1 MAIVFWVGASA
12 NSNTVTL
19 PAGAAEGMF
28 AIVQAYR
35 ADSATHPSLPAGWT
49 NIGTNVINATT
60 KSERTGYKKLTAA
73 DITAGN
79 IGTWTNAQRV
89 IVGVYHS
96 NSGDSI
102 EYVSGQAQEGDSS
115 TALQIYTMTA
125 GCSMVICIGHSTSTT
140 IRDKAFTNFVNRSA
154 AFTSLSAMLV
164 DSDGLIGNTANNSLA
179 ATGDDWVS
187 RRVNLV
193 EVPVIVFDAVT
204 TSTNAT
210 MSLTGANT
218 SSTVFAITARVAAVS
233 PTIPASFANLGTIV
247 AGSFWCGSL
256 VTKRLTNAEITT
268 GSIAGFTNST
278 SMIAMF
284 YSANGTNIDARAVA
298 TNGASS
304 GTLVGLP
311 AQTATGEQLQV
322 AIAAHRTATNLK
334 SGTATG
340 YTNKSSGV
348 TPTNVGGWE
357 AATNPVGAVNVTVSP
372 SQEWLAYSFLLT
384 LNYDFGTTTAISS
397 GADVPTPTLT
407 QKHIFAAPA
416 SVESVPVVGVPTLT
430 QKHALTATGISSVPV
445 DSIPTLTQKHAL
457 TGTAV
462 ASTPVVG
469 VPALTQKHVFA
480 APPEIDS
487 VPVVATPALVQRH
500 GFAAPTAIA
509 STPVVATPVLV
520 QNFILSATGISSTP
534 VVGVPISSVNP
545 PPIASVPVVATPAL
559 GQRHVISIAE
569 LVCGPVVANPT
580 LTQKHIFVATGIRV
594 DTEVAS
600 PVVGELVQLFAT
612 GISAVPVVER
622 ADGLLEGA
630 NFPVGITVTP
640 VVGNP
645 SLGGKHYLSAVGLT
659 AEPKVRSWADCV
671 ANNLRSTVVLDR
683 PRLGVNPAGGAS
695 TPVVAT
701 PSLIQVHS
709 LTAAGISV
717 DLAVT
722 TVTMR
727 QRHAITALGHV
738 AEPDV
743 TASTSTQQHRLVAV
757 GLVCSPDVS
766 SLPLRQNHSMGSVG
780 VQVTPTIPE
789 PELRQNHFDP
799 SDKIEATPVVGHPG
813 LAQNQS
819 GSATGILVAPKVGS
833 PSVSQRHRLVATGVT
848 ASPVN
853 PTPTVAVF
861 PGLIVVQ
868 VKATPVVGAPALNE
882 AYRLT
887 AQGISCRVKT
897 TPGPAISLSNLFSV
911 AGLTVTP
918 VVGTPQLRQRHPL
931 QATGISVASRVS
943 VNSLTQKHNL
953 SATSIVVWSTVSPRR
968 NFAQILTGQT

>member
-28 AIVQAYR
+28 AIVQAFR
-35 ADSATHPSLPAGWT
+35 ADSATAPSLPAGWSA
-49 NIGTNVINATT
+49 IGTNAIGVTT

-89 IVGVYHS
+89 ILGVYHS

-102 EYVSGQAQEGDSS
+102 EYVSGQAQEGDST

-125 GCSMVICIGHSTSTT
+125 GCSMVVCLGHSTSTT

-204 TSTNAT
+204 TSTSAT

-247 AGSFWCGSL
+247 AGSFWTGSL

-298 TNGASS
+298 TNSAST

-397 GADVPTPTLT
+397 GPKVATPALV

-416 SVESVPVVGVPTLT
+416 SVDSVPVVGVPTLT

-445 DSIPTLTQKHAL
+445 DSIPTLTQRHAL

-469 VPALTQKHVFA
+469 VPALTQKHIFA

-487 VPVVATPALVQRH
+487 TPVVATPALVQKH
-500 GFAAPTAIA
+500 GLTAIGVA
-509 STPVVATPVLV
+509 STPIVDTPVLL
-520 QNFILSATGISSTP
+520 QNFILSATGILSTP

-559 GQRHVISIAE
+559 SQRHVISIAE
-569 LVCGPVVANPT
+569 LVCNPVVANPT
-580 LTQKHIFVATGIRV
+580 LTQKHTLLATGIRV

-600 PVVGELVQLFAT
+600 PVVAELVQLFAT

-622 ADGLLEGA
+622 ATGLLEGA
-630 NFPVGITVTP
+630 NFPIGITVTP

-645 SLGGKHYLSAVGLT
+645 SLGGKHFLSAVGLI

-683 PRLGVNPAGGAS
+683 PRLGVNPTGVTS

-701 PSLIQVHS
+701 PVLTQVHD
-709 LTAAGISV
+709 LDATGISV

-727 QRHAITALGHV
+727 QRHVITALGHV
-738 AEPDV
+738 VEPDI

-789 PELRQNHFDP
+789 PTLRQNHFDP

-813 LAQNQS
+813 LTQNQA
-819 GSATGILVAPKVGS
+819 GSATGISVAPKVGS
-833 PSVSQRHRLVATGVT
+833 PPVSQRHRLVATGVT
-848 ASPVN
+848 VSPVN

-868 VKATPVVGAPALNE
+868 VKATPVVGAPTLNE

-931 QATGISVASRVS
+931 QATGISVSSRVS
-943 VNSLTQKHNL
+943 VNALTQKHSL

-968 NFAQILTGQT
+968 NFVQILTGQT